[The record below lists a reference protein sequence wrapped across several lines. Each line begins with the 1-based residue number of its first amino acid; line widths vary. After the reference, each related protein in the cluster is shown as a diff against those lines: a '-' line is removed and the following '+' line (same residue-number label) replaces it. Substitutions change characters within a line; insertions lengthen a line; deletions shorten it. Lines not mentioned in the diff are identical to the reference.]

1 MTEQSRWQNILE
13 LYENGKVSTKGDRR
27 VLQIVES
34 ACDLIAKEGYEA
46 LDFGA
51 LAKKCKV
58 TRPLINHYFANKNE
72 LFLSVV
78 QYVGVEHQKYIIA
91 GLSSQGPAS
100 QLLDSYLKA
109 NILWPTDKV
118 SHARVWMHY
127 LALSSFQKE
136 AKKENTRSVDH
147 GAQRIWEILQAG
159 ATQGRWSSD
168 KLLEK
173 ARTIQLLLTGVVI
186 SLVTEVRDPTE
197 IQNLHRV
204 LLLQVEQ
211 ILDSKS
217 EKKN

>member
-1 MTEQSRWQNILE
+1 MAEQSRWQGILE

-27 VLQIVES
+27 VLQIIES
-34 ACDLIAKEGYEA
+34 ACDLIAKDGYEA

-58 TRPLINHYFANKNE
+58 TRPLINHYFGTKNE

-91 GLSSQGPAS
+91 GLSAQGAAS
-100 QLLDSYLKA
+100 GLLRSYLKA
-109 NILWPTDKV
+109 NTLWPQDRA
-118 SHARVWMHY
+118 SHSRVWMHY
-127 LALSSFQKE
+127 LALSGFQKE

-159 ATQGRWSSD
+159 AAQGLWSAD
-168 KLLEK
+168 QLLEK

-186 SLVTEVRDPTE
+186 SLVTEERDQLE
-197 IQNLHRV
+197 IQNLNRM
-204 LLLQVEQ
+204 LLQRVGDVLEAE
-211 ILDSKS
+211 LD
-217 EKKN
+217 